1 MIPLT
6 EMLRIFL
13 LLPTFALAV
22 SGQEGLPDPVF
33 RKIPFDEW
41 LKGSQDAHLRF
52 TLRAMPARLSIH
64 QRMTVMLAI
73 HVDGSE
79 FVKRPASGQI
89 VVFLEI
95 RDHDNRVYE
104 THRALTLEEM
114 KKPSDLAE
122 VHFEQTTFMR
132 PGDYQVAAA
141 VYDVLSKEHSLKQ
154 MKLHVPDVPRDPLP
168 GAWRDLP
175 PVEFVP
181 VSDPPERWY
190 LPEITSRLY
199 LPVNTGKPVRI
210 EVVVNESPTEIAM
223 RRTGRTSTRN
233 MGNLV
238 PALKAISQM
247 TVQNGSL
254 NVTLLDLERRK
265 VSFSQEEVKTLDW
278 ERLKAAL
285 VENDPNKIDVHA
297 LENHEQN
304 AQFFVSEIRKRL
316 ERTETNGD
324 VPLGLEA
331 EPKKVLIVL
340 SGPMAFPRGQDLRPI
355 EAAPEPGTR
364 VFYVRYFPPRPGL
377 VVGPPSMGRRG
388 LGPPMPAPPLGPST
402 EDSLARTLKP
412 LAPRVFDVTNPM
424 EFRSAL
430 AGIIGEISGLK

>member
-13 LLPTFALAV
+13 LLPIFALAI

-52 TLRAMPARLSIH
+52 TLRAMPARLSVH
-64 QRMTVMLAI
+64 QRMVVMLAVQ
-73 HVDGSE
+73 VDGSE

-95 RDHDNRVYE
+95 RDRENRVYR
-104 THRALTLEEM
+104 THRSLTLEEM

-132 PGDYQVAAA
+132 PGDYRVAAA
-141 VYDVLSKEHSLKQ
+141 VYDVLSQEHSLKQ
-154 MKLHVPDVPRDPLP
+154 MKLHVPEVAKDPLP
-168 GAWRDLP
+168 GVWRNLP

-223 RRTGRTSTRN
+223 RRTGRASTRN
-233 MGNLV
+233 MGNLI
-238 PALKAISQM
+238 PALKVISQM

-254 NVTLLDLERRK
+254 NVTLLDLSGARSVFRRRK
-265 VSFSQEEVKTLDW
+265 
-278 ERLKAAL
+278 
-285 VENDPNKIDVHA
+285 
-297 LENHEQN
+297 
-304 AQFFVSEIRKRL
+304 
-316 ERTETNGD
+316 
-324 VPLGLEA
+324 
-331 EPKKVLIVL
+331 
-340 SGPMAFPRGQDLRPI
+340 
-355 EAAPEPGTR
+355 
-364 VFYVRYFPPRPGL
+364 
-377 VVGPPSMGRRG
+377 
-388 LGPPMPAPPLGPST
+388 
-402 EDSLARTLKP
+402 
-412 LAPRVFDVTNPM
+412 
-424 EFRSAL
+424 
-430 AGIIGEISGLK
+430 

>member
-1 MIPLT
+1 MIPLSET
-6 EMLRIFL
+6 LRIFA
-13 LLPTFALAV
+13 LLPIFALAV
-22 SGQEGLPDPVF
+22 PGQEGLPDPVF
-33 RKIPFDEW
+33 QKVPFDEW
-41 LKGSQDAHLRF
+41 LRGGEDARVRF
-52 TLRAMPARLSIH
+52 TLRAMPARLSAH
-64 QRMTVMLAI
+64 QRMAAMLAVE
-73 HVDGSE
+73 VDGSE

-95 RDHDNRVYE
+95 RDHYNRVYR
-104 THRALTLEEM
+104 THRSLTFEEL
-114 KKPSDLAE
+114 KKPSDLAA

-154 MKLHVPDVPRDPLP
+154 MKLHVPEVARDPLP
-168 GAWRDLP
+168 GVWRDLP

-181 VSDPPERWY
+181 VSDAPERWY
-190 LPEITSRLY
+190 LPEITSRLH

-233 MGNLV
+233 MGNLI
-238 PALKAISQM
+238 PALKVISQM

-285 VENDPNKIDVHA
+285 VENDPNKIDIRA

-316 ERTETNGD
+316 ESTETNGD

-364 VFYVRYFPPRPGL
+364 VFYVRYFAPRPGL
-377 VVGPPSMGRRG
+377 VGGPPSIGRRG
-388 LGPPMPAPPLGPST
+388 LGPPMPAPSRGPSI

-430 AGIIGEISGLK
+430 AAIIGEISGLK